1 MRYKNDRATYC
12 HTSRIPV
19 RRPCCQRV
27 HLCPRRFLCWRYETE
42 VRSSLEHFSRSS
54 FSLRSYRRGALFF
67 LFSPQPV
74 SLSSESFATRVF
86 CWLVFLLVF
95 VVGSGGVA
103 GFEDSGVSPLP
114 EGKSARVL
122 SG

>member
-54 FSLRSYRRGALFF
+54 FSPRLYRRAPPFDGIPPESA
-67 LFSPQPV
+67 
-74 SLSSESFATRVF
+74 SLSVKILRAPFFRE
-86 CWLVFLLVF
+86 LVLVS
-95 VVGSGGVA
+95 VWMSALELVSGLP
-103 GFEDSGVSPLP
+103 SPLAWD
-114 EGKSARVL
+114 SQ
-122 SG
+122 

>member
-54 FSLRSYRRGALFF
+54 FSLRSYRRVPLFDWIPPK
-67 LFSPQPV
+67 SV
-74 SLSSESFATRVF
+74 SLSVKILPTRFFWEVVLVSGWGFA
-86 CWLVFLLVF
+86 LV
-95 VVGSGGVA
+95 VVLGLC
-103 GFEDSGVSPLP
+103 LP
-114 EGKSARVL
+114 F
-122 SG
+122 